1 MVHQALEVAS
11 ELQQECI
18 KAGVIELHRIK
29 PITKDLLMK
38 HIQGYLQIVTIEE
51 HLLAGGMGS
60 AIAEIFADEGITTPL
75 LRIGQNDKF
84 VFELG
89 GRQEIWK
96 THGLDVAGILKQ
108 IKEKSI
114 LPVTR

>member
-1 MVHQALEVAS
+1 MRIDAS
-11 ELQQECI
+11 E
-18 KAGVIELHRIK
+18 IEYV
-29 PITKDLLMK
+29 D
-38 HIQGYLQIVTIEE
+38 QGAASKIVTLEE
-51 HLLAGGMGS
+51 HQLAGGMGS
-60 AIAEIFADEGITTPL
+60 AIAEIFIDEGITIPL

-114 LPVTR
+114 VPITR